1 MPAFPFWSPDGRF
14 IAYFADGKGKK
25 IDITGGVAQVL
36 ADTPL
41 GRGGTWNQE
50 GVILFTLAPN
60 IGIWRAA
67 NPFP

>member
-14 IAYFADGKGKK
+14 IAYFADGKLKK

-41 GRGGTWNQE
+41 GRGGTWNRK
-50 GVILFTLAPN
+50 A
-60 IGIWRAA
+60 
-67 NPFP
+67 